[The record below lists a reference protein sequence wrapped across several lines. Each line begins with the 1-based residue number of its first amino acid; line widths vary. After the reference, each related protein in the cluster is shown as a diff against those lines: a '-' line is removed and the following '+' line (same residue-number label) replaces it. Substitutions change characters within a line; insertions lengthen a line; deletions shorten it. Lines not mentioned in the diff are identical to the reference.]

1 MTLFKSI
8 QEKNNTNSDTPHP
21 GGYENHGHIKSP
33 GGSGTLRSSC
43 STVATPRFHI
53 NFPYTLEHVRVSA
66 SINIQHPNYTQPIIN
81 KLLLTGV
88 GIIDLNICSA
98 AIVTKNLDSIEPHS
112 NLPQEL

>member
-1 MTLFKSI
+1 MT
-8 QEKNNTNSDTPHP
+8 NPT
-21 GGYENHGHIKSP
+21 
-33 GGSGTLRSSC
+33 SSK
-43 STVATPRFHI
+43 APQQI
-53 NFPYTLEHVRVSA
+53 IVS
-66 SINIQHPNYTQPIIN
+66 